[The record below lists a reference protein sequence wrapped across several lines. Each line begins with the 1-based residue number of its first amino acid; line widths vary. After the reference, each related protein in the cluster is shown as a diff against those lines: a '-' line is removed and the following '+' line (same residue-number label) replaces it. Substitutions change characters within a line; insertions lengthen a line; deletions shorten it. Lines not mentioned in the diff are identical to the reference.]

1 VAIRR
6 GGVADESDPG
16 VDAVKQRKRPATD
29 VEVIRA
35 GSRYVWGR
43 GPDFYGIWDQKHP
56 EDPVATFDGSS
67 RSDGWRYFQRL
78 EWEAKPIKH
87 RHRVGRWLRRFAI
100 AVLAVVVVALLGL
113 VAFLLLTNRTLEGS
127 LFDLTAADPPA
138 PTEPTGSNLVR
149 HENAEGGYAF
159 RHPGGWTVVDRSTG
173 TELSSTSDGV
183 LVAFEVTSEPRIDV
197 AAQSIAR
204 TFTAAWT
211 GVAVEPP
218 QVRKVAA
225 FDAVSISGTGTDENG
240 VAVRFMVIA
249 VEGGARNF
257 AIRVVVPQEYDPTS
271 AQPQIE
277 EVVASFEP
285 L

>member
-1 VAIRR
+1 M
-6 GGVADESDPG
+6 
-16 VDAVKQRKRPATD
+16 KQRKRPATD

-87 RHRVGRWLRRFAI
+87 RHRVGRWLRRFMV
-100 AVLAVVVVALLGL
+100 AVLAVIVVALLGL
-113 VAFLLLTNRTLEGS
+113 VAFLLLNNRTLEGS

-138 PTEPTGSNLVR
+138 EPAESNLVR

-159 RHPGGWTVVDRSTG
+159 RHPSGWTVADRSTG
-173 TELSSTSDGV
+173 TVLSSTSEQV
-183 LVAFEVTSEPRIDV
+183 SVAFEVTSEPRIDV
-197 AAQSIAR
+197 AAESIAR
-204 TFTAAWT
+204 TFTGGWT
-211 GVAVEPP
+211 EVDVEPL
-218 QVRKVAA
+218 QIRKVAA
-225 FDAVSISGTGTDENG
+225 FDAVSISGTGTDDG
-240 VAVRFMVIA
+240 GRAIRFMVIA
-249 VEGGARNF
+249 VEGGIRNYV
-257 AIRVVVPQEYDPTS
+257 IRIVVPQAYDPTA

>member
-1 VAIRR
+1 M
-6 GGVADESDPG
+6 
-16 VDAVKQRKRPATD
+16 
-29 VEVIRA
+29 
-35 GSRYVWGR
+35 
-43 GPDFYGIWDQKHP
+43 
-56 EDPVATFDGSS
+56 
-67 RSDGWRYFQRL
+67 
-78 EWEAKPIKH
+78 
-87 RHRVGRWLRRFAI
+87 
-100 AVLAVVVVALLGL
+100 LAVVVVALLGL

-249 VEGGARNF
+249 VEGEARNF